1 MFNWSSLAEHN
12 PPADQEWRLWNISK
26 LKSGSPSKFQTGPL
40 RLWNVAHCLAPF
52 GGGVK
57 RGRQQVVTKQWNRW
71 KTPGAAGWLWNVKE
85 LRADFS
91 PGAPSSS
98 FLCAYTLKAFAWPTL
113 HWWPATQKR
122 IWQISSGMWVQ
133 QLSQKNLHTLKFL
146 WRSKW
151 IPNIEMIQS
160 LLGMWMDYEGANGC
174 WSPTFAHTS
183 PSAPTWLY
191 FVST

>member
-1 MFNWSSLAEHN
+1 MALPQNSKPGLFVCEMWRTACLFLEVVWNEGGSRSLQNSETGEKLRVLLVDFEMWRSWGPTFLQAL
-12 PPADQEWRLWNISK
+12 PLPAFYAHTLWRL
-26 LKSGSPSKFQTGPL
+26 SPDP
-40 RLWNVAHCLAPF
+40 HCI
-52 GGGVK
+52 GGQLPK
-57 RGRQQVVTKQWNRW
+57 KD
-71 KTPGAAGWLWNVKE
+71 AG
-85 LRADFS
+85 
-91 PGAPSSS
+91 
-98 FLCAYTLKAFAWPTL
+98 
-113 HWWPATQKR
+113 

-183 PSAPTWLY
+183 PSAPTWLC

>member
-1 MFNWSSLAEHN
+1 MEAVKYFKAKKWLSLKIPN
-12 PPADQEWRLWNISK
+12 
-26 LKSGSPSKFQTGPL
+26 L
-40 RLWNVAHCLAPF
+40 RLWNVAHCLPLF

-57 RGRQQVVTKQWNRW
+57 RGRQQVVTKNSETGGKLRVLLVDFEIWRSWGPTFLQALPLPAFYAHTLWRLSPDPHCIGGQLP
-71 KTPGAAGWLWNVKE
+71 KKDAG
-85 LRADFS
+85 
-91 PGAPSSS
+91 
-98 FLCAYTLKAFAWPTL
+98 
-113 HWWPATQKR
+113 

-133 QLSQKNLHTLKFL
+133 QLSRKNLHTLKFL
-146 WRSKW
+146 WRSEW